1 MCRVLLMNKQ
11 GEEEIEK
18 NYGLDRYLRFLEKQ
32 LGGHGNGFSLLKNG
46 KVISL
51 KKGVNL
57 DVRDIANAFRKT
69 DYDWALFHTRLASV
83 GTISDK
89 NCHPFRNGNIVL
101 AMNGTEKSV
110 DFLSNT
116 LDITD
121 TEAILDILCK
131 YHLELPALKKL
142 NSIFMGF
149 YNGNPFVVA
158 DNVLNIKV
166 YRNKKALA
174 FASDFPYK
182 FKNTFVPKECFFTSV
197 NLDFYCKSIP
207 SLSFSLFLSSF
218 FSLLLFTTSGS
229 TSICSNTGEISLDT
243 VKAL

>member
-11 GEEEIEK
+11 GEKEIEK

-57 DVRDIANAFRKT
+57 DVRDIANAFRKN

-116 LDITD
+116 LEVTD
-121 TEAILDILCK
+121 TEAILDIISK
-131 YHLELPALKKL
+131 YHLGLPALKKL

-149 YNGNPFVVA
+149 FNGNPFVVA
-158 DNVLNIKV
+158 DNVLNIKI
-166 YRNKKALA
+166 YKNKKALV

-182 FKNTFVPKECFFTSV
+182 FKNTFIPKECFLWNGRELKV
-197 NLDFYCKSIP
+197 KLEKYKRP
-207 SLSFSLFLSSF
+207 YR
-218 FSLLLFTTSGS
+218 
-229 TSICSNTGEISLDT
+229 T
-243 VKAL
+243 VYYKDLVLEKDGYGQYYIDADVIEEGGNI